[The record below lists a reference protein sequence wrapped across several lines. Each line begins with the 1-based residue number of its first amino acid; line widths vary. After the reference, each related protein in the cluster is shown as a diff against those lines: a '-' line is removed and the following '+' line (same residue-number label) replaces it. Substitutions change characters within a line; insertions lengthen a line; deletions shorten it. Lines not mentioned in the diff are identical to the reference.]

1 MSYFASAPTN
11 ILSMVVFAKH
21 GLKERINLCLFFQS
35 LADILFMTVNFLI
48 YVDRIYLEVSGLARR
63 GPIIQFIL
71 GNYLVGFYAFNSAS
85 RFMTMVIA
93 CERCFCVLSPLRSQT
108 VLQTKTTLVILLL
121 AFFTIVGT
129 GFVIATRWGLNCVF
143 NPRTNSTS
151 FELYPSKFYRNNKKA
166 VDTLDGYIYGIVL
179 PGIFLL
185 VVCITTIITVVKLK
199 KVASWRE
206 QSSSAAM
213 TVRDVTLTRMLI
225 GCSFLFIGCT
235 IPAVVFR
242 TMIVVIPDI
251 SLRGPLP
258 QHVHL
263 HDQCHGAVRLHQLL
277 LQLLHLLHHRQ
288 QVQGHGRL
296 DVLQKAES
304 QSEALWTQT
313 LCTNLSP
320 SVSCNDLSF
329 AE

>member
-11 ILSMVVFAKH
+11 ILSMVVFTKH

-35 LADILFMTVNFLI
+35 LADILFMTVNFLV

-63 GPIIQFIL
+63 GPIIQFTL

-129 GFVIATRWGLNCVF
+129 GFVIATRWGLSCVF

-185 VVCITTIITVVKLK
+185 VVCIATIITVVKLK

-225 GCSFLFIGCT
+225 GCSLLFIVCT

-251 SLRGPLP
+251 SLRGRYLNTFTFMTS
-258 QHVHL
+258 VTEL
-263 HDQCHGAVRLHQLL
+263 FGYINSSCNFFIYYTIGSKFRATVDSLCCRKRKAKAKRV
-277 LQLLHLLHHRQ
+277 
-288 QVQGHGRL
+288 
-296 DVLQKAES
+296 DTDTLQK
-304 QSEALWTQT
+304 
-313 LCTNLSP
+313 
-320 SVSCNDLSF
+320 SVSVGVM
-329 AE
+329 